1 LISGFTFFDGVV
13 IIIFLAAVTGLGFY
27 YAGRGEKN
35 FSEYFLSGRNV
46 GWAAI
51 GFSIFATNISSEH
64 FIGLA
69 GSGASRGLAGGQFE
83 LIAVFILIIL
93 GWLIAPVYLKSGVV
107 TMPEFLEKRY
117 DRTNRK
123 LFAYF
128 SIIIYIF
135 TKISFSLIA
144 GGLLFYKIFGMG
156 VYTSAILIVLLT
168 GIYSVIGGASAVIRT
183 NVFNAIVLILG
194 ALVLTVFGLHAVGG
208 FSGLQEK
215 LPATYFSMFKGI
227 SDPDFPWTGIIIG
240 APILAFWYWCTD
252 QYIIQN
258 VMSAKSIGDA
268 RRGTLLAAL
277 LKLTPLFILV
287 LPGLI
292 AAALYPEINGDE
304 AFPVLITSSIL
315 PTGFKG
321 LVIAGLLAAIMSSLA
336 SVFNVTAT
344 LFTNDFYKVKHPN
357 ASERELVLVGRLATA
372 VIVFT
377 AILSIPMI
385 RIISSQMYIYLQG
398 LQAFI
403 SPPIVVIFLMGLLLK
418 KASPKAALW
427 TFIIGETIGVS
438 RLGLE
443 MMVNNGI
450 LTSPLFLQISH
461 FNFLHFAIIL
471 FGFSLLVFTIVN
483 ALAVIETSTAPRLQ
497 YSFAES
503 YQELKLDFLNLKNLA
518 SHKFN
523 LLFSAFIFLI
533 IIGLWSM
540 WY

>member
-1 LISGFTFFDGVV
+1 MISGFTFFDGVV

-27 YAGRGEKN
+27 YSGRGEKN

-183 NVFNAIVLILG
+183 NVFNAIVLIIG

-427 TFIIGETIGVS
+427 TFIIGEAIGVS

-483 ALAVIETSTAPRLQ
+483 ALAKVETSTAPGLQ

>member
-1 LISGFTFFDGVV
+1 MISGFTFFDGVV

-27 YAGRGEKN
+27 YSGRGEKN

-194 ALVLTVFGLHAVGG
+194 ALVLTIFGLHAVGG
-208 FSGLQEK
+208 FSGLQAK

-321 LVIAGLLAAIMSSLA
+321 LVVAGLLAAIMSSLA

-344 LFTNDFYKVKHPN
+344 LFTNDFYKVKHPT

-427 TFIIGETIGVS
+427 TFIIGEAIGVS

-471 FGFSLLVFTIVN
+471 FGLSLLVFTIVN
-483 ALAVIETSTAPRLQ
+483 ALAKVETSTIPKLQ

>member
-1 LISGFTFFDGVV
+1 MLSGFTFLDGVV

-35 FSEYFLSGRNV
+35 FSEYFLAGRNV

-93 GWLIAPVYLKSGVV
+93 GWLIAPIYLKSGVV

-168 GIYSVIGGASAVIRT
+168 GIYSIIGGAAAVIRT
-183 NVFNAIVLILG
+183 NVFNAVVLILG
-194 ALVLTVFGLHAVGG
+194 AMVLTAFGLNAVGG
-208 FSGLQEK
+208 FSGLEAK
-215 LPATYFSMFKGI
+215 LPASYFSMFKGI
-227 SDPDFPWTGIIIG
+227 SDPDFPWTGILIG

-258 VMSAKSIGDA
+258 VMSARSIGDA

-277 LKLTPLFILV
+277 LKVTPLFILV

-292 AAALYPEINGDE
+292 AAALFPEINGDE

-344 LFTNDFYKVKHPN
+344 LFTNDFYKVKHPD

-427 TFIIGETIGVS
+427 TFIFGEAIGVS

-443 MMVNNGI
+443 MLVNNGI
-450 LTSPLFLQISH
+450 LTQPIFLAVTH

-471 FGFSLLVFTIVN
+471 FGFSLLVFTVIN
-483 ALAVIETSTAPRLQ
+483 AAAGIEPLKESGLQ

-503 YQELKLDFLNLKNLA
+503 YRELKLDFINIKKLA

-523 LLFSAFIFLI
+523 LLFSAFIVLI
-533 IIGLWSM
+533 IIGLWSL

>member
-1 LISGFTFFDGVV
+1 MVQGFTFFDGVV

-27 YAGRGEKN
+27 YGGRGEKN

-183 NVFNAIVLILG
+183 NVFNAIVLIIG

-427 TFIIGETIGVS
+427 TFIIGEAIGVS

-483 ALAVIETSTAPRLQ
+483 VLAEVETSTSPGLQ

>member
-1 LISGFTFFDGVV
+1 MVSGFTFLDGVV

-46 GWAAI
+46 GWVAI

-93 GWLIAPVYLKSGVV
+93 GWLIVPVYLKSGVV

-168 GIYSVIGGASAVIRT
+168 GIYSVIGGAAAVIRT
-183 NVFNAIVLILG
+183 NVFNAVILILG
-194 ALVLTVFGLHAVGG
+194 ALALTGFGLHAVGG
-208 FSGLQEK
+208 FSGLEEK
-215 LPATYFSMFKGI
+215 LPASYFSMFKGI
-227 SDPDFPWTGIIIG
+227 SDPDFPWTGILIG

-252 QYIIQN
+252 QYIMQN
-258 VMSAKSIGDA
+258 IMSAKSIGDA

-277 LKLTPLFILV
+277 LKVTPLFILV

-292 AAALYPEINGDE
+292 AAALFPEINGDE

-315 PTGFKG
+315 PMGFKG
-321 LVIAGLLAAIMSSLA
+321 LVVAGLLAAIMSSLA

-344 LFTNDFYKVKHPN
+344 LFTNDFYKVKHPD
-357 ASERELVLVGRLATA
+357 ASGRELVLVGRLATA

-427 TFIIGETIGVS
+427 TFIIGEVIGVS

-443 MMVNNGI
+443 MLVNNGI
-450 LTSPLFLQISH
+450 LTHSFFLSVVH

-471 FGFSLLVFTIVN
+471 FAFSLLVFTIVN
-483 ALAVIETSTAPRLQ
+483 ALAGVETSKAPDLQ

-503 YQELKLDFLNLKNLA
+503 YRELKIDFKNIKNLA
-518 SHKFN
+518 GHKFN

-533 IIGLWSM
+533 IIGLWSL

>member
-1 LISGFTFFDGVV
+1 VVSGFTFFDGVV

-93 GWLIAPVYLKSGVV
+93 GWLILPIYLKSGVV

-168 GIYSVIGGASAVIRT
+168 GIYSVIGGAAAVIRT
-183 NVFNAIVLILG
+183 NVFNAVVLILG
-194 ALVLTVFGLHAVGG
+194 AMALTGFGLYAVGG
-208 FSGLQEK
+208 FSGLEAK
-215 LPATYFSMFKGI
+215 LPASYFSMFKGI
-227 SDPDFPWTGIIIG
+227 SDPDFPWTGILIG

-252 QYIIQN
+252 QYIMQN
-258 VMSAKSIGDA
+258 VMCARSLADA
-268 RRGTLLAAL
+268 RRGTLLAAM
-277 LKLTPLFILV
+277 LKVTPLFILV

-292 AAALYPEINGDE
+292 AAALFPEINGDE

-321 LVIAGLLAAIMSSLA
+321 LVVAGLLAAIMSSLA

-344 LFTNDFYKVKHPN
+344 LFTNDVYKIRHPE

-372 VIVFT
+372 VIVFA

-385 RIISSQMYIYLQG
+385 RIISSQMYVYLQG

-427 TFIIGETIGVS
+427 TFLIGETIGIS

-443 MMVNNGI
+443 MLVNNGI
-450 LTSPLFLQISH
+450 LTHPFFLAVTN

-471 FGFSLLVFTIVN
+471 FGFCLMVFTIINTAAGV
-483 ALAVIETSTAPRLQ
+483 ETVRGPGLQ

-503 YQELKLDFLNLKNLA
+503 YNELKSDFINVKNLA
-518 SHKFN
+518 GHKFN
-523 LLFSAFIFLI
+523 LLLSAFIFLI
-533 IIGLWSM
+533 IIGLWSL